1 METLGRYQIQK
12 ELGRGAMGTVYRAY
26 DPKIDRV
33 VALKT
38 ISIAGINPADEED
51 FRKRFVREA
60 QAAGKLS
67 HGSIVTIYDVGEE
80 ETARTP
86 FIVMEFI
93 EGVTLEDLARGER
106 LPLEKSLELVEQVA
120 EALDYAH
127 ERGIVHRDI
136 KPANIIITP
145 EGRAKI
151 TDFGIAKLVQ
161 TQFTQTG
168 QVLGT
173 PAYMSPEQL
182 TGGSVDGRSDLFSL
196 GVILYWLLTGDKP
209 FPGDTTTAVSFK
221 VVYKDPILPSELNP
235 SLNDG
240 YDYVATRALAKA
252 PARRYQRGHDL
263 ADDIEDLRNARSPR
277 SRAAMPAAAGPER
290 TVAAG
295 AQVVERTV
303 VASAAASQPQPG
315 AKTTP
320 LPTSP
325 LVAQAGLAPDS
336 RRRWLIPAAAV
347 LLLLLL
353 GAVGWWLWGGKPSE
367 DSEGTQEA
375 AISSPAPA
383 SKPAK
388 KDEPPPWAPARGAR
402 KQQTQAPAETRTR
415 SIATLNLR
423 GEHNFDRGTLY
434 IYTGDQLLRQVGI
447 SGETRGRGGATVG
460 FGRISETLTLPA
472 GQQTITIRIH
482 APRDGFDQ
490 TRSIS
495 GRFDAGQSRTLEISL
510 GKLGKWVGIGDLT
523 RDLTL
528 RWAD

>member
-1 METLGRYQIQK
+1 MENLGRYQIQK

-38 ISIAGINPADEED
+38 ISVAGVNPADEED
-51 FRKRFVREA
+51 FRKRFAREA

-80 ETARTP
+80 ETSRTP

-93 EGVTLEDLARGER
+93 EGVTLEDFARGER

-161 TQFTQTG
+161 TQFTQPG

-182 TGGSVDGRSDLFSL
+182 TGGSVDGRSDIFSL
-196 GVILYWLLTGDKP
+196 GVIFYWLLTGDKP

-240 YDYVATRALAKA
+240 YDYVAGRALAKD
-252 PARRYQRGHDL
+252 PAKRYQRGHDL
-263 ADDIEDLRNARSPR
+263 ADDIEDLRNGRPPR
-277 SRAAMPAAAGPER
+277 SRAALPAAAALER
-290 TVAAG
+290 TIATG
-295 AQVVERTV
+295 APVVERTV
-303 VASAAASQPQPG
+303 VASAAASEAQAG

-353 GAVGWWLWGGKPSE
+353 GGVGWWLLSGGKA
-367 DSEGTQEA
+367 DDAEGAQEA
-375 AISSPAPA
+375 SASPPAPT
-383 SKPAK
+383 SIPAK
-388 KDEPPPWAPARGAR
+388 KEGPPAHAPARGR
-402 KQQTQAPAETRTR
+402 RQQAQAQPAPTETRTR

-495 GRFDAGQSRTLEISL
+495 GRFEAGQSRTLEISL
-510 GKLGKWVGIGDLT
+510 GKLGKWVG
-523 RDLTL
+523 
-528 RWAD
+528 